1 MGALS
6 AKAQG
11 LKQTITSSIKFFGSD
26 HRIYIKAKENLA
38 LETSKEKGNSN
49 LFKPIQCAI
58 YPRKEM

>member
-38 LETSKEKGNSN
+38 LGFMKVGEKK
-49 LFKPIQCAI
+49 LF
-58 YPRKEM
+58 YRDYVLL